1 MVAFTLRHPATY
13 EAARPRRRGNGL
25 AVLRAAYELTTD
37 DREWIRTVTLA
48 LAPMLDRG
56 LGVCG
61 HYFDF
66 SPGNAGLALDAP
78 VLVGCMPNLFE
89 AYMAAAAATTPDE
102 VADYFSG
109 PPCKSLSESAKR
121 FDFATS
127 RGTELVTEATGVR
140 DQLLVLAWDG
150 PERGCAFEA
159 PLRRTMRFPARAAA
173 TLSRVARHVAAGR
186 RLRRAL
192 QRTAQGTTFEVDAV
206 VNERGRLLHAEGET
220 TERANADLLAR
231 AAKRLFDER
240 PRLEHSDPDAAV
252 RLWNALVDG
261 RWSLVDTVDSDGKR
275 LMLVRENRMEL
286 AEPAAL
292 TPDERYVVALFARGH
307 SLRLVCYELGLAAAT
322 VSERLQRAL
331 KKLGIKSRMELR
343 RLHEPGAAR
352 QQS

>member
-1 MVAFTLRHPATY
+1 MVAITLRQPASF
-13 EAARPRRRGNGL
+13 EEARPRRRGNSL

-37 DREWIRTVTLA
+37 DREWMRAVTLA
-48 LAPMLDRG
+48 LAPLLDRG

-61 HYFDF
+61 HYFDL
-66 SPGNAGLALDAP
+66 SPDGRGIALDAP
-78 VLVGCMPNLFE
+78 VLVGCMPNLFD
-89 AYMAAAAATTPDE
+89 AYMAAASATTLDE
-102 VADYFSG
+102 FADYFSG

-121 FDFATS
+121 FDFSAS
-127 RGTELVTEATGVR
+127 RGTELVTKETGVR

-150 PERGCAFEA
+150 PEQGCAFEA
-159 PLRRTMRFPARAAA
+159 PLPRTMRFPARAAA

-186 RLRRAL
+186 RLRRTL
-192 QRTAQGTTFEVDAV
+192 RRTAQGTTVDVDAV
-206 VNERGRLLHAEGET
+206 VNERGRLLHAEGDT
-220 TERANADLLAR
+220 SERANADLLAR

-240 PRLEHSDPDAAV
+240 PRLEHSDPDAAL

-275 LMLVRENRMEL
+275 LMLVRENRMDL
-286 AEPAAL
+286 TEPTAL

-307 SLRLVCYELGLAAAT
+307 SLRLVCYELGLPAAT

-343 RLHEPGAAR
+343 RIHEPRAAR
-352 QQS
+352 QDT